1 MKKLMTTLVA
11 LAVTIAAQASQDT
24 LRLGYCNGVA
34 GSNPGIQ
41 QSGEGWTECA
51 IRLKRPQLAAYA
63 QCRVAGVRAALA
75 ARNNTDTLRVWVR
88 KNLDGPDL
96 ASASVVR
103 SGMSGI
109 YTGWNTLL
117 FDAPYTLA
125 ADEAELYVGYS
136 LHQKSA
142 VKAVAMTSREVPE
155 ASFVRIGSGSWI
167 DISANGT
174 LSVEALVAGESLPDT
189 DLGIADV
196 SVEPLLA
203 DGSTAMR
210 ATARV
215 HNFGR
220 KAVPGF
226 TVGMNTD
233 GGAEASAYIDAAVE
247 SQTDTVVTFTFDPAA
262 ATGEDTR
269 WSATLTASGTMPD
282 GCAANDTATAAYSI
296 ARNVVIEEFT
306 TELCHNCPTMAGYL
320 HTVLAD
326 AANAGRVFAVA
337 HHAGFQTDW
346 LTLDGDEDLL
356 WLYNG
361 STYAPATA
369 INRRPVF
376 AARDNGDA
384 LSAVGAPGSAD
395 ELAACTAAEKREP
408 ASAKISLKLSLN
420 ADSTQLGVDVY
431 GICTAAYATP
441 NPHVTVC
448 LVENGIAAK
457 SQVGADGTFV
467 HQHVVRA
474 NNGTWGEPVEWA
486 DRRMHYATTF
496 TLDRAWAKQNLE
508 VVAFVGN
515 YDSAD
520 PTACITDNA
529 AMATL
534 ATGGDATAIAAPK
547 ASETAREAARYD
559 LAGRRVARGTRGI
572 AIVKMTDG
580 TRRKTV
586 M

>member
-1 MKKLMTTLVA
+1 MKKLMTTLMAVVVA
-11 LAVTIAAQASQDT
+11 LAAQASQDT
-24 LRLGYCNGVA
+24 LRLGYCNGHA
-34 GSNPGIQ
+34 GSNPGLQ
-41 QSGEGWTECA
+41 MSGEGWTQCA
-51 IRLKRPQLAAYA
+51 IRLKRPQLAAYGHC
-63 QCRVAGVRAALA
+63 QMAGVRAALA

-88 KNLDGPDL
+88 HSLDGPDL
-96 ASASVVR
+96 ASACVVR

-117 FDAPYTLA
+117 FDTPYTLA
-125 ADEAELYVGYS
+125 ADAEELYVGFS

-142 VKAVAMTSREVPE
+142 VKAVSMTGREVPG
-155 ASFVRIGSGSWI
+155 ASFVRLGDAAWI
-167 DISANGT
+167 DISATGT
-174 LSVEALVAGESLPDT
+174 MGIEALVAGDALPDT
-189 DLGIADV
+189 DLGLADMT
-196 SVEPLLA
+196 VEPLLA

-220 KAVPGF
+220 KAVHGF
-226 TVGMNTD
+226 TVGMQAD
-233 GGAEASAYIDAAVE
+233 GGEALPVYMDADIE
-247 SQTDTVVTFTFDPAA
+247 SQEDSVVTFTFDPAA
-262 ATGEDTR
+262 ATDEATR
-269 WSATLTASGTMPD
+269 WSATILAAGDTPD
-282 GCAANDTATAAYSI
+282 GCAANDTATAAYSLT
-296 ARNVVIEEFT
+296 RNVVIEEFT
-306 TELCHNCPTMAGYL
+306 TEQCHNCPVMAGYL

-337 HHAGFQTDW
+337 HHTGFQTDW
-346 LTLDGDEDLL
+346 LTLNGDDDLL

-376 AARDNGDA
+376 EARNNGDA
-384 LSAVGAPGSAD
+384 LSAVGAPGSAS
-395 ELAACTAAEKREP
+395 ELAALTAEEKREP
-408 ASAKISLKLSLN
+408 TSAKLSIKLTLN
-420 ADSTQLGVDVY
+420 ADSTQIGVDVY
-431 GICTAAYATP
+431 GICTSAYATP

-448 LVENGIAAK
+448 LVENNIAAK
-457 SQVGADGTFV
+457 NQVGADASFV

-474 NNGTWGEPVEWA
+474 NNGTWGEPVEW
-486 DRRMHYATTF
+486 DNRRMHYATTF
-496 TLDRAWAKQNLE
+496 TLDGAWVKENLE
-508 VVAFVGN
+508 VVAFLGN
-515 YDSAD
+515 YDSSD

-529 AMATL
+529 AQAAL
-534 ATGGDATAIAAPK
+534 AAGGHATAIEAPAAAP
-547 ASETAREAARYD
+547 TAREAARYD

>member
-1 MKKLMTTLVA
+1 MTTLLVLA
-11 LAVTIAAQASQDT
+11 LATAARASQDT
-24 LRLGYCNGVA
+24 LRLGYCNGDA
-34 GSNPGIQ
+34 GINPGIQ
-41 QSGEGWTECA
+41 MSGEGWTQCA

-63 QCRVAGVRAALA
+63 HCQITGVRAALA

-88 KNLDGPDL
+88 ESPDGPDL
-96 ASASVVR
+96 ASGCVVR
-103 SGMSGI
+103 SGMSGV

-117 FDAPYTLA
+117 FDTPYTLA
-125 ADEAELYVGYS
+125 ADAEELYVGYS

-142 VKAVAMTSREVPE
+142 VKAVSMASREVPE
-155 ASFVRIGSGSWI
+155 ASFIRLGSADWI

-174 LSVEALVAGESLPDT
+174 LSVEALVAGDALPDT

-196 SVEPLLA
+196 TVEPLSA
-203 DGSTAMR
+203 DGTTAMR

-220 KAVPGF
+220 KAVTGF
-226 TVGMNTD
+226 SIGMQAD
-233 GGAEASAYIDAAVE
+233 GGKTSMADVDAAIE
-247 SQTDTVVTFTFDPAA
+247 SQTDSVFTFTFDPAA
-262 ATGEDTR
+262 ATDDLTQWR
-269 WSATLTASGTMPD
+269 ATLTAHGTAPD
-282 GCAANDTATAAYSI
+282 GCAINDTATAAYSLT
-296 ARNVVIEEFT
+296 RNVLIEEFT
-306 TELCHNCPTMAGYL
+306 TEQCHNCPKMAAYL
-320 HTVLAD
+320 HAVLSD

-337 HHAGFQTDW
+337 HHTGFNTDW
-346 LTLDGDEDLL
+346 LTLDGDDDLL

-376 AARDNGDA
+376 TARNNGEA
-384 LSAVGAPGSAD
+384 LSAVGDPSSAD
-395 ELAACTAAEKREP
+395 ELADCVADEKREP
-408 ASAKISLKLSLN
+408 ADAKISLKLTLN

-441 NPHVTVC
+441 NPHLTVC
-448 LVENGIAAK
+448 LVENNITAK
-457 SQVGADGTFV
+457 NQAGATGQFV

-474 NNGTWGEPVEWA
+474 NNGTWGEPVQW
-486 DRRMHYATTF
+486 DNSRLHYATTF
-496 TLDRAWAKQNLE
+496 SLDEAWVKTNLE

-515 YDSAD
+515 YDSTD

-529 AMATL
+529 AQA
-534 ATGGDATAIAAPK
+534 AIVTGGDATAITAPS
-547 ASETAREAARYD
+547 ASATAREVARYD
-559 LAGRRVARGTRGI
+559 LAGRRMSRGTRGI